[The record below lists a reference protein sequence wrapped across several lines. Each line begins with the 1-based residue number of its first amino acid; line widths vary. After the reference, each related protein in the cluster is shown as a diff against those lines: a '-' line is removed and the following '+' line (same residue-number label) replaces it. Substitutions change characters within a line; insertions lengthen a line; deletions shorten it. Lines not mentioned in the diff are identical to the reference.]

1 MGKGLGTS
9 PALEK
14 TKAGKVEKQK
24 NTKQQ
29 QQQQRKNKNKTQ
41 KQQQQKPELSSHI
54 SLK

>member
-24 NTKQQ
+24 NTNNNNNAKT
-29 QQQQRKNKNKTQ
+29 KTKPKNNKN
-41 KQQQQKPELSSHI
+41 LSCLPTYH
-54 SLK
+54 

>member
-29 QQQQRKNKNKTQ
+29 QQQRKNKNKTQ

>member
-24 NTKQQ
+24 NTNNNNNNAKT
-29 QQQQRKNKNKTQ
+29 KTKPKNNKN
-41 KQQQQKPELSSHI
+41 LSCLPTHH
-54 SLK
+54 